1 MVVSLNRNRF
11 VMSRV
16 YRHDVLVIFNPVAGG
31 SRRRFL
37 SRAVAAIRA
46 AGAAVELAETTH
58 AGHARAIAAEAAS
71 RGVRLVVAAG
81 GDGTVAE
88 VAAGLHGSGAVL
100 GLLPLGTANVLA
112 HELGVPLRPE
122 KAAAVLLHGHQVMLH
137 PGLARWP
144 DGRER
149 LFVQMLGA
157 GFDAAVVRGINPAEK
172 RRLGR
177 GAYLLESLRQ
187 LRRYDFPTMAMGLDG
202 GAFQPA
208 ANVIISKG
216 RFYAGRYHCLPG
228 ADPLKPGFALLRFTR
243 GGAFNAMLA
252 GLSLPLHLMHRLPG
266 ASLLRAEQVA
276 LSAEGVVPAQAD
288 GDFAGL
294 LPLRVENTPQ
304 PIAFLV
310 PRD

>member
-1 MVVSLNRNRF
+1 VSLNRNRF

-16 YRHDVLVIFNPVAGG
+16 YRHDVLVIFNPIAGG

-37 SRAVAAIRA
+37 SRAVAALRA

-58 AGHARAIAAEAAS
+58 AGHARTIAGEAAS

-122 KAAAVLLHGHQVMLH
+122 KAAAVLLYGRQVMLH

-228 ADPLKPGFALLRFTR
+228 ADPLRPGFAVLRFTR

-266 ASLLRAEQVA
+266 ASLLHAEQVA

-288 GDFAGL
+288 GDFAGV
-294 LPLRVENTPQ
+294 LPLRVDNTPQ

>member
-1 MVVSLNRNRF
+1 
-11 VMSRV
+11 
-16 YRHDVLVIFNPVAGG
+16 
-31 SRRRFL
+31 
-37 SRAVAAIRA
+37 
-46 AGAAVELAETTH
+46 
-58 AGHARAIAAEAAS
+58 
-71 RGVRLVVAAG
+71 
-81 GDGTVAE
+81 
-88 VAAGLHGSGAVL
+88 
-100 GLLPLGTANVLA
+100 
-112 HELGVPLRPE
+112 
-122 KAAAVLLHGHQVMLH
+122 MLH

-187 LRRYDFPTMAMGLDG
+187 LRRYDFPTMAMAMDG

-228 ADPLKPGFALLRFTR
+228 ADPLRPGFAVLRFTR

-288 GDFAGL
+288 GDFAGV

>member
-1 MVVSLNRNRF
+1 MSLNRNHI

-16 YRHDVLVIFNPVAGG
+16 YRHDVLVIFNPIAGG
-31 SRRRFL
+31 ARRRFL
-37 SRAVAAIRA
+37 SSAVGALRA
-46 AGAAVELAETTH
+46 AGVTFELAETTH

-71 RGVRLVVAAG
+71 RGVRLVVAGG

-88 VAAGLHGSGAVL
+88 VAAGLRGSGAAL

-122 KAAAVLLHGHQVMLH
+122 DAAGVLLHGRQVALH
-137 PGLARWP
+137 PGLAIWP
-144 DGRER
+144 DGREL

-157 GFDAAVVRGINPAEK
+157 GFDAAVVRAINPAEK

-187 LRRYDFPTMAMGLDG
+187 LRRYDFPAMALALDG
-202 GAFQPA
+202 AAFQPA

-216 RFYAGRYHCLPG
+216 RYYAGRFRCLPG
-228 ADPLKPGFALLRFTR
+228 ADPLRPGFAVLRFTR
-243 GGAFNAMLA
+243 ASAFDAMLA
-252 GLSLPLHLMHRLPG
+252 GLSLPLHMMHRLPG
-266 ASLLRAEQVA
+266 ASLLHADSVALRAEGA
-276 LSAEGVVPAQAD
+276 VPAQAD
-288 GDFAGL
+288 GDFAGP

-304 PIAFLV
+304 PIPFLV

>member
-1 MVVSLNRNRF
+1 
-11 VMSRV
+11 
-16 YRHDVLVIFNPVAGG
+16 LVIFNPIAGG

-37 SRAVAAIRA
+37 SRALAALRA
-46 AGAAVELAETTH
+46 AGAEVELAETTH
-58 AGHARAIAAEAAS
+58 AGHARTIAGEAAS

-187 LRRYDFPTMAMGLDG
+187 LRRYDFPTMAMAMDG

-228 ADPLKPGFALLRFTR
+228 ADPLRPGFAVLRFTR

-294 LPLRVENTPQ
+294 LPLRVDNTPQ